1 MSELNLSE
9 DNGHGNGVDN
19 TAAAAAAAPTTNAT
33 MQVKV
38 RAPAPSMTV
47 RARRRREE
55 AVRRLVADVQSRT
68 DKKLDGDLAADPET
82 HDWLVASTVAA
93 ALEKGLDRDLHAELV
108 QEAKDNAGRIGQVCH
123 DHADVFLASV
133 AQVAALGE
141 PSAELADGLK
151 DAQNELKLHTAGP
164 MHQAALTWEQARQSY
179 SRARTLHV
187 MVHACQR
194 VAIQLERARKQAAG
208 GRPRAALEAVDQ
220 ARTALTAPMES
231 LFYGSASDQAL
242 WKQVTQ
248 NQNGNEHEQLQ
259 PKDDAKKLTSLEQTP
274 FGKRA
279 IVLLP
284 KIENEVLMS
293 ARRGVNRWF
302 LTLRSGGDGAKAG
315 RAALSRCAYSI
326 SVGPGQL
333 GLGGQMPQSYIW
345 RAKTADNLIARVD
358 QNGKVAR
365 AVRQGYWFDRDAPR
379 EADRLE
385 AMSRPGMERRAES
398 FAAAFGWYRCWEEIS
413 SLVVDPSEYMLDMD
427 SSSRGSAAGSRHGA
441 LSGSRHGISGSR
453 HGLRGSRHGKGRSL
467 GFRATTPS
475 MSQAFQDISSN
486 LTGGRDATA
495 KSKSSKWSE
504 LLTPPI
510 LLENNPTMYE
520 HARAQARLCWKM

>member
-1 MSELNLSE
+1 MSEFKDSE
-9 DNGHGNGVDN
+9 ENGTGNSNGNNNVSFNNN
-19 TAAAAAAAPTTNAT
+19 TSTAPAPATTNA
-33 MQVKV
+33 VAKV
-38 RAPAPSMTV
+38 RAPPPSMTV

-68 DKKLDGDLAADPET
+68 DKKLEGDMAADPET
-82 HDWLVASTVAA
+82 HDWLVASTVAS

-141 PSAELADGLK
+141 PAAELADGLK
-151 DAQNELKLHTAGP
+151 EAQNELTTHTAGP
-164 MHQAALTWEQARQSY
+164 MHEAAMTWEQASQSY
-179 SRARTLHV
+179 SRARTLQV

-208 GRPRAALEAVDQ
+208 GRPRAALDAVDQ

-231 LFYGSASDQAL
+231 LFYGSKSDQAL

-248 NQNGNEHEQLQ
+248 NQNGGNSNGGNGNRGGGNEHSQT
-259 PKDDAKKLTSLEQTP
+259 KIDAKKLTSLEQTP

-293 ARRGVNRWF
+293 ARRGLNRWF
-302 LTLRSGGDGAKAG
+302 GILRTGGDGLKVG

-333 GLGGQMPQSYIW
+333 GLGGLMPQSYIW

-385 AMSRPGMERRAES
+385 AMSRPGMERRAEH
-398 FAAAFGWYRCWEEIS
+398 FAAAFGWYRCWEES
-413 SLVVDPSEYMLDMD
+413 STLVVDPIEFMVE
-427 SSSRGSAAGSRHGA
+427 GSA
-441 LSGSRHGISGSR
+441 GISGSR
-453 HGLRGSRHGKGRSL
+453 HGLGGSRHGLGSSRHSLKGSRHGKGRSL
-467 GFRATTPS
+467 GFRSTTS
-475 MSQAFQDISSN
+475 SKSQAFQEISSN
-486 LTGGRDATA
+486 LTGATGA
-495 KSKSSKWSE
+495 KSKTSKWSE

-510 LLENNPTMYE
+510 LLENSPTM
-520 HARAQARLCWKM
+520 

>member
-1 MSELNLSE
+1 MSEFKDPE
-9 DNGHGNGVDN
+9 ENGNNNNNVSFNNNSNNNNNNNNSNNTPTAAPATN
-19 TAAAAAAAPTTNAT
+19 TAVA
-33 MQVKV
+33 KV
-38 RAPAPSMTV
+38 RAPPPSMTV

-68 DKKLDGDLAADPET
+68 DKKLEGDMAADPET
-82 HDWLVASTVAA
+82 HDWLVASTVAS

-123 DHADVFLASV
+123 DHSDVFLASV

-141 PSAELADGLK
+141 PAAELADGLK
-151 DAQNELKLHTAGP
+151 EAQNELAIHTAGP
-164 MHQAALTWEQARQSY
+164 MHEAAMTWEQASQSY
-179 SRARTLHV
+179 SRARTLQV

-208 GRPRAALEAVDQ
+208 GRPRAALDAVDQ

-231 LFYGSASDQAL
+231 LFYGSKSDQAL

-248 NQNGNEHEQLQ
+248 NQNGGSSSKGEHSSQT
-259 PKDDAKKLTSLEQTP
+259 KIDAKKLTSLEQTP

-293 ARRGVNRWF
+293 ARRGLNRWF
-302 LTLRSGGDGAKAG
+302 GILRTGGDGVKVG

-333 GLGGQMPQSYIW
+333 GLGGLMPQSYIW

-385 AMSRPGMERRAES
+385 AMSRPGMERRAEH
-398 FAAAFGWYRCWEEIS
+398 FAAAFGWYRCWEES
-413 SLVVDPSEYMLDMD
+413 STLVVDPIEFMVEGGA
-427 SSSRGSAAGSRHGA
+427 SSM
-441 LSGSRHGISGSR
+441 SGSR
-453 HGLRGSRHGKGRSL
+453 HGLGGSRHGLGSSRHSLKGSRHGKGRSL
-467 GFRATTPS
+467 GFRSTTS
-475 MSQAFQDISSN
+475 SKSQAFQEISSN
-486 LTGGRDATA
+486 LTGATGA
-495 KSKSSKWSE
+495 KSKTSKWSE

-510 LLENNPTMYE
+510 LLENSPTM
-520 HARAQARLCWKM
+520 

>member
-1 MSELNLSE
+1 MSEIKESE
-9 DNGHGNGVDN
+9 DNGNANVNGVNSNNNVSFINNN
-19 TAAAAAAAPTTNAT
+19 TAATSAVAK
-33 MQVKV
+33 QV

-68 DKKLDGDLAADPET
+68 DKKLEGDMAADPET
-82 HDWLVASTVAA
+82 HDWLVASTVAS

-123 DHADVFLASV
+123 DHSDVFLASV

-141 PSAELADGLK
+141 PAAELADGLK
-151 DAQNELKLHTAGP
+151 EAQNELTVHTAGP
-164 MHQAALTWEQARQSY
+164 MHEAAMTWEQASQSY
-179 SRARTLHV
+179 SRARTLQV

-208 GRPRAALEAVDQ
+208 GRPRAALDAVDQ

-231 LFYGSASDQAL
+231 LFYGSKSDQAL

-248 NQNGNEHEQLQ
+248 NQNGGSNGNQGGNEQQHGGSQT
-259 PKDDAKKLTSLEQTP
+259 KIDAKKLTSLEQTP

-293 ARRGVNRWF
+293 ARRGLNRWF
-302 LTLRSGGDGAKAG
+302 GVLRTGGDGVKVG

-333 GLGGQMPQSYIW
+333 GLGGLMPQSYIW

-385 AMSRPGMERRAES
+385 AMSRPGMERRAEH
-398 FAAAFGWYRCWEEIS
+398 FAAAFGWYRCWEES
-413 SLVVDPSEYMLDMD
+413 STLVVDPIEFMVE
-427 SSSRGSAAGSRHGA
+427 GGA
-441 LSGSRHGISGSR
+441 SMSGSR
-453 HGLRGSRHGKGRSL
+453 HGLGGSRHGLGSSRHSLKGSRHGKGRSL
-467 GFRATTPS
+467 GFRSTTS
-475 MSQAFQDISSN
+475 SKSQAFQEISSN
-486 LTGGRDATA
+486 LTGATGA
-495 KSKSSKWSE
+495 KSKTSKWSE

-510 LLENNPTMYE
+510 LLENSPTM
-520 HARAQARLCWKM
+520 

>member
-1 MSELNLSE
+1 MSEFKESE
-9 DNGHGNGVDN
+9 ENSNGVKDSN
-19 TAAAAAAAPTTNAT
+19 VSFNKVTTAAPATSTTTTTAVAKT
-33 MQVKV
+33 
-38 RAPAPSMTV
+38 RAPPPSMTV

-68 DKKLDGDLAADPET
+68 DKKLDGDIAADPET
-82 HDWLVASTVAA
+82 HDWLVASTVAS

-141 PSAELADGLK
+141 PAAELADGLK
-151 DAQNELKLHTAGP
+151 EAQNEITVHTAGP
-164 MHQAALTWEQARQSY
+164 MHEAALTWEQARQSY
-179 SRARTLHV
+179 SRARTLQV

-208 GRPRAALEAVDQ
+208 GRPRAALDAVDQ

-231 LFYGSASDQAL
+231 LFYGSKSDQAL

-248 NQNGNEHEQLQ
+248 NQNGSGVNGGTLQ
-259 PKDDAKKLTSLEQTP
+259 IQRIDVKKLTSLEQTP

-293 ARRGVNRWF
+293 ARRGLNRWF
-302 LTLRSGGDGAKAG
+302 GVLRTGGDGLKVG

-333 GLGGQMPQSYIW
+333 GLGGLMPQSYIW

-385 AMSRPGMERRAES
+385 AMSRPGMERRAEH
-398 FAAAFGWYRCWEEIS
+398 FAAAFGWYRCWEES
-413 SLVVDPSEYMLDMD
+413 STLVVDPSEFMIEMD
-427 SSSRGSAAGSRHGA
+427 ASNMSGSRHGS
-441 LSGSRHGISGSR
+441 LSGSRHGLGSSR
-453 HGLRGSRHGKGRSL
+453 HSLKGSRHGKGRSL
-467 GFRATTPS
+467 GFRSTTS
-475 MSQAFQDISSN
+475 SKSQAFQEISSN
-486 LTGGRDATA
+486 LTGATGA
-495 KSKSSKWSE
+495 KSKTSKWSE

-510 LLENNPTMYE
+510 LLENSPTM
-520 HARAQARLCWKM
+520 

>member
-1 MSELNLSE
+1 MSEFKESE
-9 DNGHGNGVDN
+9 DNGNVNGVN
-19 TAAAAAAAPTTNAT
+19 NNAPATTAPAVTTA
-33 MQVKV
+33 VAKV
-38 RAPAPSMTV
+38 RAPPPSMTV

-82 HDWLVASTVAA
+82 HDWLVASTVAS

-141 PSAELADGLK
+141 PAAELADGLK
-151 DAQNELKLHTAGP
+151 EAQNELTIHTAGP
-164 MHQAALTWEQARQSY
+164 MHEAALTWEQARQSY
-179 SRARTLHV
+179 SRARTLQV

-208 GRPRAALEAVDQ
+208 GRPRAALDAVDQ

-231 LFYGSASDQAL
+231 LFYGSKSDQAL

-248 NQNGNEHEQLQ
+248 NQNGGGNGEHSQT
-259 PKDDAKKLTSLEQTP
+259 KVDAKKLTSLEQTP

-293 ARRGVNRWF
+293 ARRGLNRWF
-302 LTLRSGGDGAKAG
+302 GILRTGGDGLKVG

-333 GLGGQMPQSYIW
+333 GLGGLMPQAYIW

-385 AMSRPGMERRAES
+385 AMSRPGMERRAEH
-398 FAAAFGWYRCWEEIS
+398 FAAAFGWYRCWEES
-413 SLVVDPSEYMLDMD
+413 STLVVDPSEFMVDGG
-427 SSSRGSAAGSRHGA
+427 GSM
-441 LSGSRHGISGSR
+441 SGSR
-453 HGLRGSRHGKGRSL
+453 HGLGGSRHGLGGSRHSLKGSRHGKGRSL
-467 GFRATTPS
+467 GFRSTTS
-475 MSQAFQDISSN
+475 SKSQAFQDISSN
-486 LTGGRDATA
+486 LTGSGRDGA

-510 LLENNPTMYE
+510 LLENSPTM
-520 HARAQARLCWKM
+520 

>member
-1 MSELNLSE
+1 MVEFKE
-9 DNGHGNGVDN
+9 DQDVSPPATAN
-19 TAAAAAAAPTTNAT
+19 TNTTNSQPAVVKIRAAP
-33 MQVKV
+33 
-38 RAPAPSMTV
+38 PSMTV

-68 DKKLDGDLAADPET
+68 DKKIDADPET
-82 HDWLVASTVAA
+82 HNWLVASTVAA

-133 AQVAALGE
+133 AQVAALAE

-151 DAQNELKLHTAGP
+151 DAQNELKAKTAGP
-164 MHQAALTWEQARQSY
+164 MHEAALTWEQSRQSY

-208 GRPRAALEAVDQ
+208 GRPRAALDAVDQ
-220 ARTALTAPMES
+220 ARTALTAPMET
-231 LFYGSASDQAL
+231 LFHGSALDKEL
-242 WKQVTQ
+242 WKQVTLGQ
-248 NQNGNEHEQLQ
+248 DGQGG
-259 PKDDAKKLTSLEQTP
+259 KDDAKKLSSLEETP

-279 IVLLP
+279 VVLLP

-293 ARRGVNRWF
+293 ARRGLNRWF
-302 LTLRSGGDGAKAG
+302 LAMRSGGDGAKAG
-315 RAALSRCAYSI
+315 RATLSRCAYSI
-326 SVGPGQL
+326 ALGPGQL
-333 GLGGQMPQSYIW
+333 GLGGHMPPSYVW

-398 FAAAFGWYRCWEEIS
+398 FAAAFGWYRCWDES
-413 SLVVDPSEYMLDMD
+413 NTLLVDPIEFLIEMD
-427 SSSRGSAAGSRHGA
+427 TAGRGGSGSRHG
-441 LSGSRHGISGSR
+441 LSGSRHGLGGSR

-467 GFRATTPS
+467 GFRATTS
-475 MSQAFQDISSN
+475 SKSQAFQDLSSN
-486 LTGGRDATA
+486 LTGSNARDG
-495 KSKSSKWSE
+495 SKSSKWSE

-510 LLENNPTMYE
+510 LLENSST
-520 HARAQARLCWKM
+520 R